1 MSQVYLGQIEAFAFG
16 FAPTNWALCAGQLMP
31 INQYQAL
38 FSLLGTTY
46 GGDGIRTFALP
57 NLQSRVAAGQGQNTL
72 LGQVG
77 GEENHT
83 LTLAETPAH
92 IHNLSAATNV
102 DLAKNVD
109 TPSNAVALATT
120 TGKNQNGDVLTVNIY
135 VADAHPNQP
144 MAPATVGNSGGQ
156 PHPNLM
162 PYTTLNFCIALAGI
176 FPSRN

>member
-1 MSQVYLGQIEAFAFG
+1 MSEPYIGQIETFAFG
-16 FAPTNWALCAGQLMP
+16 FAPKNWALCGGQLMP
-31 INQYQAL
+31 IAQNQAL

-57 NLQSRVAAGQGQNTL
+57 NLQSRVAVGQGGSYG

-83 LTLAETPAH
+83 LTVAETAGH
-92 IHNLSAATNV
+92 THSLGAAANV
-102 DLAKNVD
+102 ELTKNVD

-120 TGKNQNGDVLTVNIY
+120 SGKDAGGNPLVVDIY
-135 VADAHPNQP
+135 VTDAGPNQP
-144 MAPATVGNSGGQ
+144 LAPTAVANTGGH
-156 PHPNLM
+156 PHTNLM
-162 PYTTLNFCIALAGI
+162 PYTTLNFCIALSGI